1 MTVAQVAI
9 NNIYIYFI
17 PRHEDLHIYITTG
30 TNIILLV
37 MLHAA
42 HVSSTQATQIQQVEN
57 YRTRLQVHQRYNCT
71 ITILLYRAKEKKFPK
86 LQEPPKNSGC
96 QKAGMK
102 QIPHYGLTNWRSHRT
117 KFSRLGGLATEFVK
131 WSIFNL
137 VFNYILNTLMYVCM
151 YVCMYACMN
160 VCMYVRMYVCMYVC
174 MYVWIYV
181 YIYIYT

>member
-71 ITILLYRAKEKKFPK
+71 ITILLYRAKEKKNSKTPGATQKFWVSKGWHETNSTLRAHK
-86 LQEPPKNSGC
+86 LKEPPYKIQSPGRP
-96 QKAGMK
+96 GD
-102 QIPHYGLTNWRSHRT
+102 
-117 KFSRLGGLATEFVK
+117 
-131 WSIFNL
+131 
-137 VFNYILNTLMYVCM
+137 
-151 YVCMYACMN
+151 
-160 VCMYVRMYVCMYVC
+160 
-174 MYVWIYV
+174 
-181 YIYIYT
+181 